1 MSQPT
6 ILAQYFR
13 LAINVEKP
21 SIAVV
26 NALSNAAPV
35 IATGAALEF
44 DFAFSAGALA
54 DGTIL
59 DLSVFDSIEV
69 KIQAPG
75 SPHASGVFI
84 AASIAAANFQVLD
97 TAAHWADGSKQ
108 QITVAIAAADN
119 ILQPTTGSSANYWLC
134 IYGKLTAAS
143 AAACVPVKEAGDA
156 VPLCFFQINVI
167 DSGIPTAAA
176 ELPQH
181 LKLGGKL
188 PFICS
193 PANGGDGLT
202 RDLILGPGPAGSW
215 ITQVDQVGYNGAGQA
230 KYSFLCDVASGGDGL
245 FRDVLLQL
253 QDGQYVLAID
263 QDGHS

>member
-1 MSQPT
+1 MSQPKVN
-6 ILAQYFR
+6 AQYFR
-13 LAINVEKP
+13 LPVNVEKP
-21 SIAVV
+21 AAAVTD
-26 NALSNAAPV
+26 ALSGSVPV

-44 DFAFSAGALA
+44 DFVFSEGALA

-59 DLSVFDSIEV
+59 DLSNFDSIEFR
-69 KIQAPG
+69 IQSVNP
-75 SPHASGVFI
+75 PHNAGVYI
-84 AASIAAANFQVLD
+84 AASIAAANFQTPV
-97 TAAHWADGSKQ
+97 TAATFNDGSKQ
-108 QITVAIAAADN
+108 QITVSIAAAAN
-119 ILQPTTGSSANYWLC
+119 ILQPAAGATGNYWLC
-134 IYGKLTAAS
+134 VYGKLTAAA
-143 AAACVPVKEAGDA
+143 AAACVPAKETGDA

-202 RDLILGPGPAGSW
+202 RDLIIGPGPAGSW

-230 KYSFLCDVASGGDGL
+230 KYAFLCAAANGGDGL
-245 FRDVLLQL
+245 FRDAMLQL